1 MPASSKP
8 IRRPRRAKRGSKN
21 QALGRSRGGPTTK
34 IHLLCDALGR
44 PLRLVLTPGQAAEIK
59 SAPALLAG
67 VRAKGAIADRACDAN
82 PLRALLLAAGMEA
95 VIPARRNRKVPIA
108 HDATLYRTRNR
119 IERCFNKLKHF
130 RRIAT
135 RYDRR
140 DIYFLAFLHFAC
152 TLLWLR

>member
-1 MPASSKP
+1 M
-8 IRRPRRAKRGSKN
+8 
-21 QALGRSRGGPTTK
+21 TTK

-44 PLRLVLTPGQAAEIK
+44 PLRLLLTPGQAAEIT

-67 VRAKGAIADRACDAN
+67 VRAKGAIADRAYDAN
-82 PLRALLLAAGMEA
+82 PFRALLAAAGMEA
-95 VIPARRNRKVPIA
+95 VIPSKRNRKVPIV
-108 HDATLYRTRNR
+108 HDAARYRERNR

-135 RYDRR
+135 RFDRR
-140 DIYFLAFLHFAC
+140 DTYFLALLHLAC